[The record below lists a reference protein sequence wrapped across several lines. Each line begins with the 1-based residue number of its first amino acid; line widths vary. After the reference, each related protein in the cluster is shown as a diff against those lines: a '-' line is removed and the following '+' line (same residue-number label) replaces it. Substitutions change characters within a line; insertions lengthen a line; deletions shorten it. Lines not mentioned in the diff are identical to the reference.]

1 MNVWYYTI
9 NYSCIFLHISEP
21 LNGSQLFLEVG
32 RIDLNN
38 NMKKNLYSAG
48 DPPTQIILVGLITKL
63 EVLMMEEASKR
74 LPYDHSSANSRV
86 QFLLRGVSTNWNIS

>member
-1 MNVWYYTI
+1 MSGIIQLTTPVYFYI
-9 NYSCIFLHISEP
+9 Y
-21 LNGSQLFLEVG
+21 LNLLMVQLFLEVG

-74 LPYDHSSANSRV
+74 LPMTTLVLIPGFS
-86 QFLLRGVSTNWNIS
+86 FC